1 MPEMHPRPQLARRAR
16 PLRSCLCLARL
27 HSPQWGRSPCLPS
40 PSPSNADGTYSTTHR
55 KKADHLYYQGIN
67 EGVYNTIHRKNATTS
82 TTRGRTKQS
91 PPRPRQPQS
100 HSSSSSSS
108 SSDSVTQPPCREQPP
123 LPATTGTQHERTPQG
138 LAQPVSPGPWGPQDE
153 EFEPEAWSSIL
164 DYVPGIHNNQQKPR
178 KSKSQGEQAD
188 RAQKTPIA
196 QPTTAQPPA
205 AQPPPPEAPD
215 VTREHHNSKSSRQ
228 DLQTSTTNTTAPT
241 RGALRGLSPL
251 AAGAARA
258 IPQATHAP
266 AKHGDDVYYQKA
278 APPGSEH
285 EAKGTHD
292 HLVPTKTTLETHNNY
307 NDYLPALEP
316 APDAQP
322 RPALLVPPGG
332 RAPQHRG
339 LHPDQDVFEDAY
351 PTGEAHDHP
360 QEASGDPPGTATDE
374 TEEPD
379 WSRDSHDE
387 ADETNN
393 VDTANHDIS
402 EPPRCTWGSR
412 RPAEPE
418 GTPPPR
424 PPNGYTNR
432 EASPVEETR
441 TERNRRARAE
451 WRQWRRLRRR
461 MGLEPGYFYPS
472 GADWKRRT

>member
-1 MPEMHPRPQLARRAR
+1 M
-16 PLRSCLCLARL
+16 
-27 HSPQWGRSPCLPS
+27 
-40 PSPSNADGTYSTTHR
+40 
-55 KKADHLYYQGIN
+55 
-67 EGVYNTIHRKNATTS
+67 
-82 TTRGRTKQS
+82 
-91 PPRPRQPQS
+91 
-100 HSSSSSSS
+100 
-108 SSDSVTQPPCREQPP
+108 
-123 LPATTGTQHERTPQG
+123 
-138 LAQPVSPGPWGPQDE
+138 
-153 EFEPEAWSSIL
+153 
-164 DYVPGIHNNQQKPR
+164 
-178 KSKSQGEQAD
+178 
-188 RAQKTPIA
+188 
-196 QPTTAQPPA
+196 
-205 AQPPPPEAPD
+205 
-215 VTREHHNSKSSRQ
+215 
-228 DLQTSTTNTTAPT
+228 
-241 RGALRGLSPL
+241 
-251 AAGAARA
+251 
-258 IPQATHAP
+258 
-266 AKHGDDVYYQKA
+266 
-278 APPGSEH
+278 
-285 EAKGTHD
+285 
-292 HLVPTKTTLETHNNY
+292 PTKTTLETHNNY

-451 WRQWRRLRRR
+451 WRQWRRYADAWDLNQATFTRAERTGRGEPEEGRAALASIGTTDPFTSIQKSRGLRV
-461 MGLEPGYFYPS
+461 
-472 GADWKRRT
+472 

>member
-1 MPEMHPRPQLARRAR
+1 VELSKSSFGERGADLTSNGTFVIPTPTSAPAGTAGTTAQILPVPCTAPQSAMGEKPLPTFAVTEQRRRRLQHDPPEERY
-16 PLRSCLCLARL
+16 
-27 HSPQWGRSPCLPS
+27 
-40 PSPSNADGTYSTTHR
+40 D
-55 KKADHLYYQGIN
+55 LYYQGTN
-67 EGVYNTIHRKNATTS
+67 EAKPSKTATA
-82 TTRGRTKQS
+82 
-91 PPRPRQPQS
+91 P
-100 HSSSSSSS
+100 
-108 SSDSVTQPPCREQPP
+108 VTQLLIEQQQ
-123 LPATTGTQHERTPQG
+123 LRQC

-215 VTREHHNSKSSRQ
+215 VTR
-228 DLQTSTTNTTAPT
+228 
-241 RGALRGLSPL
+241 ALRGLSPL

-316 APDAQP
+316 AP
-322 RPALLVPPGG
+322 
-332 RAPQHRG
+332 
-339 LHPDQDVFEDAY
+339 DVFEDAY